1 MSFHRQMT
9 NVLVG
14 RGKVL
19 LHYFCE
25 QCACVLGIP
34 VAHVYY
40 VDVRRLY

>member
-1 MSFHRQMT
+1 MT

-25 QCACVLGIP
+25 LGIP
-34 VAHVYY
+34 VAHVHY